1 MKDILPPFKISLHVN
16 NGNLGIGFE
25 VKEWAGGGA
34 KLLVVHRIIVKMEWM
49 EWMEWMVQMALGSGA
64 MPSHS

>member
-1 MKDILPPFKISLHVN
+1 MKNILPPFKISLHVN
-16 NGNLGIGFE
+16 NGNVGIGFE

-49 EWMEWMVQMALGSGA
+49 VQMALGPGA

>member
-1 MKDILPPFKISLHVN
+1 MKNILPPFKISLHVN
-16 NGNLGIGFE
+16 NGNVGIGFE

-49 EWMEWMVQMALGSGA
+49 EWMVQMALGPGA